1 MVETQAVE
9 TRELENWRIRELE
22 TGDLRL
28 EERVIELAIQI
39 QQIPAPTFQ
48 ESRRA
53 EFVRELFERE
63 RLQDVSVDE
72 VGNVYGRWSTD
83 NRPWSIV
90 HSPSSSPKPLIV
102 SAHLDTVFP
111 AETDLRVRREA
122 DKVFGPGIGDNSL
135 GVAALFGL
143 LWGLQPSPP
152 APLPKGEGSRD
163 VWFVANVCEEGLG
176 DLRGMKAVVDRF
188 GADVQAYLILEGMAL
203 GSVYHRA
210 IGVKRYRITA
220 KTAGGHSWSDYGS
233 PSAIHELSKLV
244 VELTSMKL
252 PGSPR
257 TTMNVGKI
265 SGGTS
270 INVIASEAA
279 LELDLR
285 SEGEE
290 SLAEL
295 VSQVEKKI
303 ARANTLKRTSQA
315 GVTFEAEVIGQR
327 PAGEIS
333 ADHPLIQLAQESI
346 REQGLEPTLTSGST
360 DANIP
365 LSKGYP
371 ALVLGI
377 TSGGG
382 AHTTNEFI
390 NLKPIEKGLE
400 QLINFVRSIS
410 SL

>member
-188 GADVQAYLILEGMAL
+188 GADVQAYLIL
-203 GSVYHRA
+203 
-210 IGVKRYRITA
+210 
-220 KTAGGHSWSDYGS
+220 
-233 PSAIHELSKLV
+233 
-244 VELTSMKL
+244 
-252 PGSPR
+252 
-257 TTMNVGKI
+257 VGKRV
-265 SGGTS
+265 SSRDWGQAVSHHCEDGG
-270 INVIASEAA
+270 
-279 LELDLR
+279 
-285 SEGEE
+285 
-290 SLAEL
+290 
-295 VSQVEKKI
+295 
-303 ARANTLKRTSQA
+303 RTFM
-315 GVTFEAEVIGQR
+315 VR
-327 PAGEIS
+327 
-333 ADHPLIQLAQESI
+333 LW
-346 REQGLEPTLTSGST
+346 EPFGDT
-360 DANIP
+360 
-365 LSKGYP
+365 
-371 ALVLGI
+371 
-377 TSGGG
+377 
-382 AHTTNEFI
+382 
-390 NLKPIEKGLE
+390 
-400 QLINFVRSIS
+400 
-410 SL
+410 